1 MEKNIYSLTE
11 NEMTKYGIHQLPES
25 LGHALSLAED
35 SELLKDTLGEHIF
48 NNFLHVKHNE
58 WNKYRTQVTKW
69 ESDYYMQIL

>member
-1 MEKNIYSLTE
+1 MIYS
-11 NEMTKYGIHQLPES
+11 KYKFTPS
-25 LGHALSLAED
+25 F
-35 SELLKDTLGEHIF
+35 GEHIF